1 MYRELLTFEIYM
13 NIYQNILSAKQQNKK
28 LLAVLMD
35 PEKIDIQNIPSF
47 FEKVHQS
54 IATHVFIGGSTDKNN
69 RTETVVTAIK
79 KATKLPIVLFPGDVH
94 QISNKADGILFL
106 SLISGRNPEYLIEQ
120 QIKAVPFLKDSG
132 LEIIPTGYILIDGNK
147 ETAVE
152 RVSNTKPIPQTA
164 INTIV
169 DTALAGEYSG
179 KQLIYL
185 EAGSGATEAVGQK
198 IIKEASD
205 NLTIPLIVGG
215 GIRTKQQLNTAF
227 ESGADL
233 VVIGTAFEND
243 ERFFE
248 DLKKL

>member
-28 LLAVLMD
+28 LLAVLID
-35 PEKIDIQNIPSF
+35 PEKMDIQNIPSF
-47 FEKVHQS
+47 FKKVHQS
-54 IATHVFIGGSTDKNN
+54 IATHIFVGGSTDENN
-69 RTETVVTAIK
+69 RTESVVIAIK
-79 KATKLPIVLFPGDVH
+79 KATKLPIVLFPGDVK
-94 QISNKADGILFL
+94 QITDKADGILFL
-106 SLISGRNPEYLIEQ
+106 SLISGRNPTYLIEQ
-120 QIKAVPFLKDSG
+120 QIQAVPFLKDSN

-147 ETAVE
+147 ETAVQ
-152 RVSNTKPIPQTA
+152 RVSNTKPIPQTK

-179 KQLIYL
+179 KKLIYL

-198 IIKEASD
+198 VIKMVSE
-205 NLTIPLIVGG
+205 NLSTPLIVGG

-227 ESGADL
+227 EAGADL

-243 ERFFE
+243 ESFFE
-248 DLKKL
+248 YLKKQ